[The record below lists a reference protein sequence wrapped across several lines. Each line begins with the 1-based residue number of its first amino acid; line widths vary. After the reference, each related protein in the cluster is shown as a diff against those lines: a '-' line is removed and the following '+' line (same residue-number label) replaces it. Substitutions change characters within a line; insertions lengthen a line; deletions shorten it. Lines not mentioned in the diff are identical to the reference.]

1 MKLAL
6 VVQRYGADIA
16 GGSELHCRDLAQRLA
31 PAHDVTVLT
40 SCARDYVSW
49 NNEYQAGESADG
61 AVRVIRFA
69 VTRPR
74 RPHEFRSLSDE
85 VFDDGDTA
93 RTSGGVVSRERSA
106 GAGTA

>member
-1 MKLAL
+1 MKLAF

-31 PAHDVTVLT
+31 PRHDITVLT

-49 NNEYQAGESADG
+49 NNEIPAGETTDG
-61 AVRVIRFA
+61 RVRLIRFA

-74 RPHEFRSLSDE
+74 HLHEFSSLP
-85 VFDDGDTA
+85 
-93 RTSGGVVSRERSA
+93 VSASCPGEEFGSTVI
-106 GAGTA
+106 G